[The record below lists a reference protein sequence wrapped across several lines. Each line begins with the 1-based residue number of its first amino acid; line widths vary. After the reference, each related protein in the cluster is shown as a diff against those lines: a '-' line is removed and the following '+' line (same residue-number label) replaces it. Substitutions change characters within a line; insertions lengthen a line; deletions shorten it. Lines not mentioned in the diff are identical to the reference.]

1 MSTSHALSDPPVDH
15 LRTRWRIAVAAWLM
29 AAVVLLLGVASAQ
42 AAPYRTIQSGGPL
55 NEVIVGADLSCQI
68 VRDTGGQIYA
78 SGARPAD
85 CGTFLTVVGGP
96 TYSPHFGD
104 GRGSAASE
112 GVRFDLIAQSPVEG
126 TGSWRDP
133 FRVTTRVAAGPH
145 VEIDQEDA
153 YVAGNEYFTSAITV
167 TNNGPDALQLRLGR
181 GWDCY
186 LGGSDQGYGFANL
199 IVPGSTGCSVT
210 PNNEGEGLVEGLLP
224 FRGEEARY
232 FQGGYSTVWNLLV
245 NGAELPNT
253 CRCTER
259 IDNGAAI
266 QWAFELAPGASIT
279 RSVKQVFSPEGT
291 LPDSADLSPA
301 ATEFGEVAPGAESAP
316 ATLTFANN
324 GGNPIT
330 VSGIAITGADAG
342 AFRITGGTCAAGQA
356 VPVGGT
362 CTVLVAFDPAKA
374 GEAQAQVELTY
385 LTSAGRTEAVISE
398 LSGIGQPPGTHRL
411 EVERFGSGAGRIT
424 SKPTG
429 IACGTTCDDDLAAGT
444 RVTLTADPA
453 EGSVF
458 AGWGGICEGR
468 ATTCTVTMTRRQ
480 VVRAEFNV
488 SADPEIHVLTRVRPA
503 KRVLARPGARVVRAT
518 VTATG
523 PGRGTVELRRCS
535 DATCKR
541 TVRFARVAVAFDG
554 GPNAVALRTRPLPFG
569 RYRIVATMD
578 ESVVTTTMLVRAA
591 SGGGGGGGGSA
602 EPVTG

>member
-1 MSTSHALSDPPVDH
+1 MSTNLASPVDPV
-15 LRTRWRIAVAAWLM
+15 RARWRIAIAAWSL
-29 AAVVLLLGVASAQ
+29 AALVLLAGAATASAVVS
-42 AAPYRTIQSGGPL
+42 YRTIESAGPL
-55 NEVIVGADLSCQI
+55 NQVIVGADLSCQI

-78 SGARPAD
+78 AGARPAD

-96 TYSPHFGD
+96 TYTPHFGD
-104 GRGSAASE
+104 GRGSAAGE
-112 GVRFDLIAQSPVEG
+112 GVRFDLIGQSPVQG
-126 TGSWRDP
+126 AGSWRDP
-133 FRVTTRVAAGPH
+133 YRVTTRVAAGPH
-145 VEIDQEDA
+145 IEIDQEDA

-167 TNNGPDALQLRLGR
+167 TNDGPDAVQIRLGR

-224 FRGEEARY
+224 FRGEEASY
-232 FQGGYSTVWNLLV
+232 FQGGYSAVWNLLV
-245 NGAELPNT
+245 NGAQLPDT

-259 IDNGAAI
+259 IDNGAAL

-301 ATEFGEVAPGAESAP
+301 AEDFGEIAPGAESAP
-316 ATLTFANN
+316 STLTFANN
-324 GGNPIT
+324 GGNPIA
-330 VSGIAITGADAG
+330 VSGIGLAGADAG
-342 AFRITGGTCAAGQA
+342 SFRITGGTCA
-356 VPVGGT
+356 VGGTIAVGAT
-362 CTVLVAFDPAKA
+362 CTVLVAFDPPRA
-374 GEAQAQVELTY
+374 GDARAEVELTY
-385 LTSAGRTEAVISE
+385 VTSAGRTEAVIAE
-398 LSGIGQPPGTHRL
+398 LRGIGQPPGTHRL
-411 EVERFGSGAGRIT
+411 EVERFGSGAGRVT
-424 SKPTG
+424 SKPAG
-429 IACGTTCDDDLAAGT
+429 IACGTTCEEDLAAGA
-444 RVTLTADPA
+444 RITLTADPA

-468 ATTCTVTMTRRQ
+468 EMTCTVTMSRRQ

-488 SADPEIHVLTRVRPA
+488 ASDPDIHTLTRIRPA

-523 PGRGTVELRRCS
+523 PGSGTVELRRCRTAACKS
-535 DATCKR
+535 TTRIARIDADFT
-541 TVRFARVAVAFDG
+541 A
-554 GPNAVALRTRPLPFG
+554 GPNPVALATRPLPFG
-569 RYRIVATMD
+569 RYRIVATMGD
-578 ESVVTTTMLVRAA
+578 SVVTTTMVVRAA